1 MVLIE
6 SGWEDWTHIVCLTQ
20 GVSDTVDC
28 SIPEATE
35 AIKPEEREELKV
47 SGQYSSVISSGTLKC
62 LKVVFPLLNGFLCTV
77 FQ

>member
-1 MVLIE
+1 MIE
-6 SGWEDWTHIVCLTQ
+6 SGWWDWTHSGYLTQ

-47 SGQYSSVISSGTLKC
+47 SGQYSSVISSRTLLC
-62 LKVVFPLLNGFLCTV
+62 FKVVLPVLNAFL
-77 FQ
+77 